1 MRLLPNPVGKIAK
14 TSFYSIR
21 VSTACS
27 CSFLNFT
34 PRKFSVHTRCK
45 KSTTEAAVF
54 VYRNLARAVGIQM
67 RSLTDSCHR
76 IKNRPIKS
84 LRHQCAGHQKFNM
97 KPLQSL
103 FSPPLFADRGFAA
116 YRSSISQQK
125 RDCSQSRMGYILGFH
140 VTSQA
145 LLKSVSAMLV
155 SLGCQIYAN
164 NSPFL
169 Q

>member
-1 MRLLPNPVGKIAK
+1 MAGPHQPYGCPTRPALTKSYVCMYVCMYGLLL
-14 TSFYSIR
+14 
-21 VSTACS
+21 
-27 CSFLNFT
+27 FLF
-34 PRKFSVHTRCK
+34 KLHSAQIL
-45 KSTTEAAVF
+45 STTEAAIF